1 MKRHI
6 LFCVCAWFA
15 FSLNAQSLKD
25 REVPDLIKKTVMDMY
40 PTASKI
46 DWEIEDGMY
55 EAEFDQQGKEVTVVV
70 AMNGMFTMVETE
82 IEPTELPGGVLSYI
96 SMHHKG
102 ADPVKASKIMDRNN
116 SVTFEVEAGDTDY
129 LFDERGNFISSEVE
143 EEEGD
148 DHR

>member
-6 LFCVCAWFA
+6 LFCICAWFA
-15 FSLNAQSLKD
+15 LSVNAQSVKD
-25 REVPDLIKKTVMDMY
+25 RDVPELIKKTVLDLY
-40 PTASKI
+40 PSASKI

-82 IEPTELPGGVLSYI
+82 VEPTELPGGILTYI

-102 ADPVKASKIMDRNN
+102 AEPVKAYRINDRNN

-129 LFDERGNFISSEVE
+129 LFDERGNFISKEVE
-143 EEEGD
+143 EGED